1 MARTPSS
8 RRWLREHH
16 QDPYVQR
23 ARREGFRSRAAY
35 KLQEIQARE
44 RILRPGRVV
53 VDLGAAPGGWSQ
65 VAAAEVAPGGR
76 VIALDLLEM
85 APLPGVEFIR
95 GDFREPGPLE
105 ALRESLAGRC
115 VDLVMSDMAPNI
127 TGMRSVDQPR
137 GAYLAELA
145 VDLAHEVLCPGGDL
159 LVKVFQGA
167 GFDPLLKG
175 LRAGFERVAVRK
187 PNASRARSAEVYLL
201 ARGRKV

>member
-16 QDPYVQR
+16 EDPYVQR

-65 VAAAEVAPGGR
+65 VAAAAVAPGGR

-85 APLPGVEFIR
+85 APLPGVDFIR

-105 ALRESLAGRC
+105 ALRGCLAGRC

-145 VDLAHEVLCPGGDL
+145 VDLADEILCPGGDL

-167 GFDPLLKG
+167 GFDPLLKA

-187 PNASRARSAEVYLL
+187 PKASRARSAEVYLL